1 MASRFEK
8 FSERARRVLALAQE
22 EATQFNHNYIGTEHI
37 LLGLIRESEG
47 VAAKVLINLKAD
59 TQKIRSA
66 VEFIIGKGDKPTTGE
81 IGLTPRAKKVIE
93 LAVDEA
99 RKQSHHY
106 IGTEHLLIGL
116 MREGDGIG
124 ANVLESLELS
134 LDVIRDETQNVLS
147 KTASSGGQSQG
158 PVSGKS
164 KSSSTPT
171 LDEIATDLTSKA
183 ENGELDPVVGRAA
196 ELERV
201 VQILSRRRKNNPVL
215 IGEPGVGK
223 TAVIERLA
231 LLMVEGDVPETLEG
245 KRLVSMDIG
254 SLVAGTK
261 YRGEFE
267 ERLKKIVKELTRSK
281 NCIVFID
288 EVHTLVGAG
297 AAEGAV
303 DAANI
308 LKPAL
313 ARGDIQVIGATTQ
326 DDYRKYVEKDKAL
339 ERRFQPVTIEEPD
352 GELTVDILNGI
363 KEQYENYHQ
372 VTITDDAI
380 NSAVNLS
387 DRYITDRNLPDK
399 AIDII
404 DEAGSRV
411 RIRNSF
417 YPKPLRDKKKELEKI
432 RRWKEDAISSQ
443 QYEKAA
449 KYRDDELE
457 AAAEFETLDKEYE
470 ASKPKKAIQVTEDD
484 ISEVVS
490 MWTGIPLKKLDNEDK
505 ERLKKIEEALSLDVI
520 GQTEA
525 INAISK
531 AVRRARTGL
540 KDPKRPIGAFLFLG
554 PTGVGKTH
562 LVKRLA
568 EFLFGTEDSMIRFD
582 MSEYRERHTVSRL
595 IGSPPGYVGYDDGGQ
610 LTEAVRR
617 KSYCVILLDEI
628 EKAHEEIYNILLQVF
643 EDGRLTDGKGRIVDF
658 KNTIIVMT
666 SNLGSQRIYSEG
678 RLGFTQDASNNT
690 LDYKSLEERVLS
702 EVEDPKNGFRPEFLN
717 RLDDKI
723 VFHPLEKV
731 HIHEIVDLLLKEV
744 SDRLKDHDLSL
755 SWTDKAKEYLADN
768 GFDPKMGARPL
779 RRTIQEKVEDKLS
792 DNLLNGKFTPGDSI
806 VLDHDK
812 KSDDLT
818 IEKTK
823 KVRKSLAEKS

>member
-1 MASRFEK
+1 MC
-8 FSERARRVLALAQE
+8 
-22 EATQFNHNYIGTEHI
+22 
-37 LLGLIRESEG
+37 
-47 VAAKVLINLKAD
+47 
-59 TQKIRSA
+59 
-66 VEFIIGKGDKPTTGE
+66 
-81 IGLTPRAKKVIE
+81 
-93 LAVDEA
+93 
-99 RKQSHHY
+99 
-106 IGTEHLLIGL
+106 
-116 MREGDGIG
+116 
-124 ANVLESLELS
+124 
-134 LDVIRDETQNVLS
+134 IRDR
-147 KTASSGGQSQG
+147 
-158 PVSGKS
+158 
-164 KSSSTPT
+164 
-171 LDEIATDLTSKA
+171 
-183 ENGELDPVVGRAA
+183 VGRAA

-231 LLMVEGDVPETLEG
+231 LLMIEGDVPETLEG

-449 KYRDDELE
+449 KYRDCLLYTSPSPRDVEE
-457 AAAEFETLDKEYE
+457 
-470 ASKPKKAIQVTEDD
+470 SR
-484 ISEVVS
+484 
-490 MWTGIPLKKLDNEDK
+490 IPSC
-505 ERLKKIEEALSLDVI
+505 A
-520 GQTEA
+520 
-525 INAISK
+525 
-531 AVRRARTGL
+531 
-540 KDPKRPIGAFLFLG
+540 
-554 PTGVGKTH
+554 
-562 LVKRLA
+562 
-568 EFLFGTEDSMIRFD
+568 
-582 MSEYRERHTVSRL
+582 
-595 IGSPPGYVGYDDGGQ
+595 
-610 LTEAVRR
+610 
-617 KSYCVILLDEI
+617 
-628 EKAHEEIYNILLQVF
+628 
-643 EDGRLTDGKGRIVDF
+643 
-658 KNTIIVMT
+658 
-666 SNLGSQRIYSEG
+666 
-678 RLGFTQDASNNT
+678 
-690 LDYKSLEERVLS
+690 
-702 EVEDPKNGFRPEFLN
+702 
-717 RLDDKI
+717 
-723 VFHPLEKV
+723 
-731 HIHEIVDLLLKEV
+731 
-744 SDRLKDHDLSL
+744 
-755 SWTDKAKEYLADN
+755 
-768 GFDPKMGARPL
+768 
-779 RRTIQEKVEDKLS
+779 
-792 DNLLNGKFTPGDSI
+792 
-806 VLDHDK
+806 
-812 KSDDLT
+812 
-818 IEKTK
+818 
-823 KVRKSLAEKS
+823 